1 MSTYI
6 NPGNQFQVKLLAIS
20 GFNAMVLNSHNNIII
35 MNVDEF
41 YKHYEAI

>member
-6 NPGNQFQVKLLAIS
+6 NPGNQSEVRLLAIA
-20 GFNAMVLNSHNNIII
+20 GMNAMVLNSHNNIII

-41 YKHYEAI
+41 YKQYEAI